1 VAWEPV
7 RSTVSEEIA
16 VAPYAEHIKEEW
28 ARRVMKRVNEGYKPA
43 PCTCDLPPNVPLK
56 SVEHTRGCPW
66 AAQQEAMVE
75 AAQALPARDEEM
87 AVEKITA
94 AANAFAPPDDVSPVT
109 EDADLQKPDGVK
121 GYGLLVWWLRHQP
134 GKAGR
139 ISEYARFA
147 GLNAKSTVGYQAAER
162 FPDMFSVHKGLVT
175 LTAPDDWEPT
185 SLATNGGN
193 TTKPKAVETVA
204 PALPPIRHLRV
215 ALGPLLTDLMAR
227 SERRAKV
234 SEAVAALEAAG
245 LDEDALTVLTRI
257 PDDSPLEKEII
268 DLLTTFGYGKETS

>member
-1 VAWEPV
+1 
-7 RSTVSEEIA
+7 
-16 VAPYAEHIKEEW
+16 
-28 ARRVMKRVNEGYKPA
+28 
-43 PCTCDLPPNVPLK
+43 
-56 SVEHTRGCPW
+56 
-66 AAQQEAMVE
+66 
-75 AAQALPARDEEM
+75 M

-94 AANAFAPPDDVSPVT
+94 AANAFAPPDDVSPVAEVDT
-109 EDADLQKPDGVK
+109 LQKPDGVV
-121 GYGLLVWWLRHQP
+121 GYSLLVWWLRRQP

-139 ISEYARFA
+139 ISDYARFA
-147 GLNAKSTVGYQAAER
+147 GLNAHSTVGYQARDR
-162 FPDMFSVHKGLVT
+162 FPDMFSIHKGTVT
-175 LTAPDDWEPT
+175 LLAPDDWEPT

-193 TTKPKAVETVA
+193 RTTPKPVETVE

-257 PDDSPLEKEII
+257 PDDTPLEKEII
-268 DLLTTFGYGKETS
+268 DLLTTFGYGKETA